1 MLQLSHPDLLA
12 MLNAVRAAGLVTR
25 AVQADLVNAGTL
37 TKDDRSPVT
46 VADFASQAVIS
57 HYLLSMA
64 EECPLVAEESAD
76 ELRQDENAELRAAVA
91 ERVVT
96 QWSDATEDLVLDAI
110 DRGQAPCDGTGKY
123 FTLDPID
130 GTKGFLRG
138 EHYAIALAK
147 IEDGVVTAAALG
159 CPNLR
164 GPAGQRGIVFVGAVG
179 AGVLSM
185 SLTDEID
192 ATQAVRVS
200 KNSDPALIR
209 FCQSVVKA
217 HSHQGRAAEVAAL
230 LGVTAGPVAMDSQCK
245 YALVASGDAELYLRI
260 PRDDVYVEK
269 IWDHAAG
276 SLIVTEAGGTVTDV
290 NGKPLDF
297 SRGRLLTAN
306 RGVVASNGPNHGA
319 VIEALGQTG

>member
-1 MLQLSHPDLLA
+1 VSDRREDLA
-12 MLNAVRAAGLVTR
+12 AAIEAVRAASRVCREVQRRLVS
-25 AVQADLVNAGTL
+25 AETL
-37 TKDDRSPVT
+37 EKKDKSPVT

-57 HYLLSMA
+57 RYLTAMA

-76 ELRQDENAELRAAVA
+76 ELRLDENAELRAAVT
-91 ERVVT
+91 ERAKT
-96 QWSDATEDLVLDAI
+96 QWDGATDETVLEAI

-138 EHYAIALAK
+138 EHYAIALGM
-147 IEDGVVTAAALG
+147 IEDGIVTAAAMG

-164 GPAGQRGIVFVGAVG
+164 GPAGQRGVVFIAAKN
-179 AGVLSM
+179 AGVLAM
-185 SLTDEID
+185 SLTGEID
-192 ATQAVRVS
+192 ATQVVTVS
-200 KNSDPALIR
+200 GNTDPAQIR

-217 HSHQGRAAEVAAL
+217 HSHKGRAAQVAEI
-230 LGVTAGPVAMDSQCK
+230 LGVTAEPVAMDSQCK
-245 YALVASGDAELYLRI
+245 YGLVARGDAELYLRI

-276 SLIVTEAGGTVTDV
+276 SLVVTEAGGTVTDV

-297 SRGRLLTAN
+297 SHGRLLEAN
-306 RGVVASNGPNHGA
+306 RGVVASNGSNHDA
-319 VIEALGQTG
+319 VIEALQQTA

>member
-1 MLQLSHPDLLA
+1 
-12 MLNAVRAAGLVTR
+12 MLNAVRAAGIVTR

-37 TKDDRSPVT
+37 TKDDKSPVT
-46 VADFASQAVIS
+46 VADFASQAVVAR
-57 HYLLSMA
+57 YLEMMA
-64 EECPLVAEESAD
+64 DDYPLVAEEDAD
-76 ELRQDENAELRAAVA
+76 ELRQDENAHLRAAVT

-96 QWSDATEDLVLDAI
+96 QWSDATEDGVLDAI
-110 DRGQAPCDGTGKY
+110 DRGRADCDGTGKY

-138 EHYAIALAK
+138 EHYAIALGM

-164 GPAGQRGIVFVGAVG
+164 GPAGERGVVFVAAKG
-179 AGVLSM
+179 AGAMSM
-185 SLTDEID
+185 SLMGEIE
-192 ATQAVRVS
+192 AEQVARVS
-200 KNSDPALIR
+200 GNDDPANIR

-217 HSHQGRAAEVAAL
+217 HSHQGRAGEVAKL
-230 LGVTAGPVAMDSQCK
+230 LGVTAEPVAMDSQCK
-245 YALVASGDAELYLRI
+245 YALVGRGDAELYLRI

-276 SLIVTEAGGTVTDV
+276 SLVVTEAGGSVTDV

-297 SRGRLLTAN
+297 GHGRLLEAN

-319 VIEALGQTG
+319 VIEALQQTA

>member
-1 MLQLSHPDLLA
+1 MLQLSHPDLVA
-12 MLNAVRAAGLVTR
+12 MLNAVRAAGVVTR
-25 AVQADLVNAGTL
+25 SVQADLVSAGTL
-37 TKDDRSPVT
+37 VKDDRSPVT

-57 HYLLSMA
+57 QYLVAMA

-76 ELRQDENAELRAAVA
+76 ELRQDENGEVLAAVV
-91 ERVVT
+91 ERAKT
-96 QWSDATEDLVLDAI
+96 QWDGATEETVLAAI

-164 GPAGQRGIVFVGAVG
+164 GPAGQRGVVFVGAKNG
-179 AGVLSM
+179 GVLQM
-185 SLTDEID
+185 SLTEEID
-192 ATQAVRVS
+192 ATSPVRVS
-200 KNSDPALIR
+200 PNSDPAKIR

-217 HSHQGRAAEVAAL
+217 HSHKGRAAEVAEL
-230 LGVTAGPVAMDSQCK
+230 LGVTAEPVAMDSQCK
-245 YALVASGDAELYLRI
+245 YALVARGDAELYLRI

-276 SLIVTEAGGTVTDV
+276 SLIVTESGGTVSDV

-297 SRGRLLTAN
+297 SIGRLLEKN

-319 VIEALGQTG
+319 VIEALQQTA